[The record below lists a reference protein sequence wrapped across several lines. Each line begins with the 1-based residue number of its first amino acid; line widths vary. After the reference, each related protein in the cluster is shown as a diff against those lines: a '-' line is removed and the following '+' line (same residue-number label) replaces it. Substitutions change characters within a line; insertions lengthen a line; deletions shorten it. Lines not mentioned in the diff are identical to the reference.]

1 MKSLGASNVYPTVNH
16 RPSLVTTGLVLA
28 LHIPLALLMTA
39 VPLVATAH
47 ALTTLVV
54 GLWLAVSS
62 REPWKIA
69 GAAAYIVG
77 AEVLWRMNNAAVFW
91 EFGKYATIAVLGLA
105 LLRMRKWK
113 FAGLPILFFCL
124 LALSI
129 PLTLLSL
136 SPSQARQE
144 ISFNLS
150 GPLSLAVSAL
160 FFAQIKLDWE
170 SRQKIVWSITAPI
183 LGIAALCVYSIV
195 NAKEIVFTT
204 NSNFTTSGGFGPN
217 QVSAV
222 LGLGALLLI
231 LVAIETRRIGTR
243 WVSLLVALGLIVLSG
258 LTFSRGG
265 LYNLAAAVLVAAV
278 FFIRYPRLRAAFL
291 SIALLAAIIGGYYVF
306 PKLNEYTSGMLG
318 VRFSDTDPTNRLAI
332 MQSEL
337 KIWQQNPILGVGPG
351 RAKYLS
357 AGDFGMNIAAHTEY
371 TRILAEHGIPG
382 ILSIILLIILAGRA
396 VLKAPPGMTQAWAAA
411 LVTWPLV
418 EMTHA
423 AMRIAAIGFIFGLA
437 LAGWYANGQSTKT

>member
-1 MKSLGASNVYPTVNH
+1 MKSLEVSNVYPIVK
-16 RPSLVTTGLVLA
+16 RRSSLITIGLFFA
-28 LHIPLALLMTA
+28 LHIPLALLMNVA
-39 VPLVATAH
+39 PLVATAH
-47 ALTTLVV
+47 ALVTLAV

-62 REPWKIA
+62 REAWKIT

-77 AEVLWRMNNAAVFW
+77 AEVLWRMNNAGVFW

-105 LLRMRKWK
+105 LLRMKKWK
-113 FAGLPILFFCL
+113 SAGLPVLFFCL

-150 GPLSLAVSAL
+150 GPLCLAVSAL

-170 SRQKIVWSITAPI
+170 ARQKIVWSITAPI
-183 LGIAALCVYSIV
+183 LGIAALCVYGIAS
-195 NAKEIVFTT
+195 AQDIVFTN
-204 NSNFTTSGGFGPN
+204 NSNFTTSGGYGPN
-217 QVSAV
+217 QVSAM

-231 LVAIETRRIGTR
+231 LVAVQARRGTTR
-243 WVSLLVALGLIVLSG
+243 WISLLVTMGLIVLSG

-265 LYNLAAAVLVAAV
+265 LYNLAAAVLMAAI
-278 FFIRYPRLRAAFL
+278 FFLRYPRLRAAFL
-291 SIALLAAIIGGYYVF
+291 PIALIATFIGGYYVF
-306 PKLNEYTSGMLG
+306 PKLNEFTSGMLG
-318 VRFSDTDPTNRLAI
+318 TRFSDTDTTNRLEI

-337 KIWQQNPILGVGPG
+337 EIWKQNPVLGVGPG
-351 RAKYLS
+351 IAKYIS
-357 AGDFGMNIAAHTEY
+357 ADEFGVKIAAHTEY

-382 ILSIILLIILAGRA
+382 ILAILLLISLTGRA
-396 VLKAPPGMTQAWAAA
+396 VLKAPPGMAQAWAAA
-411 LVTWPLV
+411 LATWSLV

-423 AMRIAAIGFIFGLA
+423 AMRIAAIGFVFGLA
-437 LAGWYANGQSTKT
+437 LAGWYTNGQKAK